1 MALVC
6 TFKLLASFLEF
17 FAGVPLSPLKQW
29 PSMVEDQLVSAAI
42 SNNLKMVGE
51 SVVIRIW
58 AMLKCL
64 VSQSQK
70 SQSPD
75 DDGELCISDFT
86 TTVFA
91 AQNHFLKEPTNK
103 ILEKNF
109 KPLA

>member
-70 SQSPD
+70 SLQTMMESSVS
-75 DDGELCISDFT
+75 LTLLQQCLQLKIIS
-86 TTVFA
+86 
-91 AQNHFLKEPTNK
+91 
-103 ILEKNF
+103 
-109 KPLA
+109 